1 MTHDEA
7 FAELA
12 KIRAYFVDGLNIALA
27 DTLVG
32 DVAFIAI
39 AVLQIKKRAP
49 VEASPTSDESA
60 YERTS
65 PQLEGGP

>member
-1 MTHDEA
+1 MTYDEA

-12 KIRAYFVDGLNIALA
+12 KIRACFVDGLNIALA

-39 AVLQIKKRAP
+39 AVLQKKKAP

-65 PQLEGGP
+65 PQSEGGP